1 MFKIAPVIF
10 GALVFSSPNIAMAA
24 DSNAIIKAVTV
35 SIATTNSNGSGVI
48 IKRAGNKYTVL
59 TAAHVVRNN
68 QQTYSIASLAP
79 QVIGTADGQKYQ
91 ISNPKF
97 FPQGIDLA
105 VVEFTSSKSYPVAKV
120 GNSDNS
126 EEGSSALVAGYPRS
140 DRELPIYNLRKG
152 RVVAN
157 SSTGFDEGYG
167 IVYSSNTLPGM
178 SGGGVFNDLGE
189 LIAIHGK
196 GDVTSGASLGN
207 ASSSPVRLKTG
218 YDLGIPINTFIK
230 SSPSVA
236 GFTIAQAPTNPRDR
250 PRAGEA
256 FLEGLNLYRIK
267 KYPEAINA
275 FSSAIQRD
283 PQDAVTHYYRGLGQF
298 NSRNFSAAFSDFD
311 QSIKLNPQ
319 DAFPYMFR
327 AFVFLETKQIDR
339 AEADLNRSIQLDSKN
354 SYPYLFRGI
363 LNARPE
369 RKNISKSLADIQES
383 INLNPIDP
391 TPYFF
396 RALVYYGQK
405 NRPKMLADLRK
416 AADLSKAI
424 GDTNGYNSTIS
435 FLNILEKYGDQQR

>member
-1 MFKIAPVIF
+1 MFKIAPFIF
-10 GALVFSSPNIAMAA
+10 SGLVFSSSNIAMAA

-35 SIATTNSNGSGVI
+35 LIATTNSNGSGVI

-59 TAAHVVRNN
+59 TAAHVVRST
-68 QQTYSIASLAP
+68 QQVYS
-79 QVIGTADGQKYQ
+79 IGTADGQKYQ

-105 VVEFTSSKSYPVAKV
+105 VIDFTSSKSYPVAKV

-207 ASSSPVRLKTG
+207 ANSSPVRLKTG

-256 FLEGLNLYRIK
+256 FLQGLNLYRIK

-283 PQDAVTHYYRGLGQF
+283 PQDAVTHYYRGLSQF

-327 AFVFLETKQIDR
+327 AFVFLETKQIDK

-369 RKNISKSLADIQES
+369 RNNISKSLADIQES

-396 RALVYYGQK
+396 RALIYHGQK

-424 GDTNGYNSTIS
+424 GDINGYNSTTG
-435 FLNILEKYGDQQR
+435 FLNLLEKYGDQQK

>member
-1 MFKIAPVIF
+1 MFKIAPVIL
-10 GALVFSSPNIAMAA
+10 GALAFSTANIALAA

-35 SIATTNSNGSGVI
+35 SIATTDSNGSGVI

-59 TAAHVVRNN
+59 TAAHVVRNS
-68 QQTYSIASLAP
+68 QQVYSL
-79 QVIGTADGQKYQ
+79 GTADGQRHQ

-105 VVEFTSSKSYPVAKV
+105 VLDFTSSKSYPVAKV

-140 DRELPIYNLRKG
+140 DREVPIYNLRKG

-157 SSTGFDEGYG
+157 SSKGFDEGYG

-196 GDVTSGASLGN
+196 GDVTSSASLGN
-207 ASSSPVRLKTG
+207 GTSNPVRLKTG
-218 YDLGIPINTFIK
+218 YDLGIPINIFVK
-230 SSPSVA
+230 SSQSVA

-256 FLEGLNLYRIK
+256 FLQGLNLYRVK

-275 FSSAIQRD
+275 FSEAIQRD
-283 PQDAVTHYYRGLGQF
+283 PQDATTHYYRGLSQY
-298 NSRNFSAAFSDFD
+298 NSRNFAAAFSDFD
-311 QSIKLNPQ
+311 RSIKLNPQ
-319 DAFPYMFR
+319 DASPYMFR
-327 AFVFLETKQIDR
+327 ALAFLETKQMDK
-339 AEADLNRSIQLDSKN
+339 AEADLNRSIQLDPKS

-363 LNARPE
+363 IHASPE
-369 RKNISKSLADIQES
+369 RKNIAKSFADLQES
-383 INLNPIDP
+383 INLNPTDP

-396 RALVYYGQK
+396 RALIYYGQK

-416 AADLSKAI
+416 SADLSKAI
-424 GDTNGYNSTIS
+424 GDISNYNSTTSFIS
-435 FLNILEKYGDQQR
+435 ILEKYGDQQR

>member
-1 MFKIAPVIF
+1 MFKIAPVIL
-10 GALVFSSPNIAMAA
+10 GALAFSSPNIALAA
-24 DSNAIIKAVTV
+24 DSSAIIKAVTV
-35 SIATTNSNGSGVI
+35 SIATSDSNGSGVI
-48 IKRAGNKYTVL
+48 IKRAGNKYTIL
-59 TAAHVVRNN
+59 TAAHVVRNT
-68 QQTYSIASLAP
+68 QKTYS
-79 QVIGTADGQKYQ
+79 IGTADGQKHQ

-105 VVEFTSSKSYPVAKV
+105 VIDFTSSKSYPVAKI

-140 DRELPIYNLRKG
+140 DREVPIYSLRKG

-157 SSTGFDEGYG
+157 SSQGFDEGYG

-196 GDVTSGASLGN
+196 GDVTSNASLGN
-207 ASSSPVRLKTG
+207 GTSSPVRLKTG

-230 SSPSVA
+230 SSQSVA
-236 GFTIAQAPTNPRDR
+236 GFTIAQTPTNPRDR

-256 FLEGLNLYRIK
+256 FLQGLNLYRIK

-275 FSSAIQRD
+275 FSEAIQHD
-283 PQDAVTHYYRGLGQF
+283 PQDAATHYYRGLSQY
-298 NSRNFSAAFSDFD
+298 NSHNFAAAFSDFD

-327 AFVFLETKQIDR
+327 ALTFFETKQVDK
-339 AEADLNRSIQLDSKN
+339 AEADLNRSIQLDPKN
-354 SYPYLFRGI
+354 SYPYLFRGL
-363 LNARPE
+363 LNASPE
-369 RKNISKSLADIQES
+369 RKNISKFFADIQES

-396 RALVYYGQK
+396 RAFIYYGQK

-416 AADLSKAI
+416 SADLSKAI
-424 GDTNGYNSTIS
+424 GDINGYNSTIS
-435 FLNILEKYGDQQR
+435 FLSILEKYGDQQK

>member
-1 MFKIAPVIF
+1 MFKIAPVIL
-10 GALVFSSPNIAMAA
+10 GALAFCPTNIVLAA
-24 DSNAIIKAVTV
+24 DSSAIIKSVTV

-68 QQTYSIASLAP
+68 QQTYSI
-79 QVIGTADGQKYQ
+79 GTADGQKYQ

-105 VVEFTSSKSYPVAKV
+105 VVDFTSSKSYPVAKV

-157 SSTGFDEGYG
+157 SSQGFDEGYG

-196 GDVTSGASLGN
+196 GDVTSSASLGN
-207 ASSSPVRLKTG
+207 AGSSPVRLKTG

-230 SSPSVA
+230 SSQSVA

-256 FLEGLNLYRIK
+256 FLQGLNLYRIK

-283 PQDAVTHYYRGLGQF
+283 PQDAVTHYYRGLSQY

-327 AFVFLETKQIDR
+327 ALVFFETKQLDK
-339 AEADLNRSIQLDSKN
+339 AESDLSRSVQLDPNN
-354 SYPYLFRGI
+354 SYSYLFRGI
-363 LNARPE
+363 LNSNPD
-369 RKNISKSLADIQES
+369 RKKVSESFADIQKS
-383 INLNPIDP
+383 INLDPTSP

-416 AADLSKAI
+416 SADLSKAI
-424 GDTNGYNSTIS
+424 GDVNGYNSTIS